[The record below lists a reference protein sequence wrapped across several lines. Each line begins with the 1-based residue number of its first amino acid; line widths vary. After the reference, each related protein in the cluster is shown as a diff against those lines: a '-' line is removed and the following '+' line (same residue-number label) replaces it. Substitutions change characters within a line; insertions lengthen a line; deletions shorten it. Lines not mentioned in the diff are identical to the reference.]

1 MISILM
7 NHLKDCNIT
16 SVYSVECIYG
26 KGLNCIEVC
35 YIKDGYYYK
44 VRSYTNNLWLSNRPS
59 GPIKGIEGFVM
70 ETLYDVAEIIRSE
83 TDDIWKKPF
92 IMTEDT
98 LNDLLKG
105 LEDKAFKE
113 VKNILYEYSDLIYN
127 VSISYSPSFCINILL
142 AEKDK
147 INGILSWQTNGEVSV
162 LMGDNRTVQDIANKL
177 TGKWLIGE
185 VL

>member
-1 MISILM
+1 M
-7 NHLKDCNIT
+7 NYLKDCNIT

-44 VRSYTNNLWLSNRPS
+44 VRSYSNNLWLSNSPLGPS
-59 GPIKGIEGFVM
+59 KGAESFIM
-70 ETLYDVAEIIRSE
+70 ETIYDVSEVIRSE

-92 IMTEDT
+92 IMTEDA

-113 VKNILYEYSDLIYN
+113 VKNILPEYSDLIYN
-127 VSISYSPSFCINILL
+127 VSISYSPLFCINILL
-142 AEKDK
+142 AENGK
-147 INGILSWQTNGEVSV
+147 INGILSWKTNGEVSV
-162 LMGDNRTVQDIANKL
+162 LMSDDHTAQAIADKL

-185 VL
+185 VV